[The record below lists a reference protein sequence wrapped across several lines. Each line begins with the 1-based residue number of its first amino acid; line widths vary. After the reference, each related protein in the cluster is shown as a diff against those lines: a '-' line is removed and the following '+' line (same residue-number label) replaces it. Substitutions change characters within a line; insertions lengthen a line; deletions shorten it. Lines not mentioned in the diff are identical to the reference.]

1 MSQLPAIAQYGHS
14 CLTSR
19 NSHHSA
25 LVPLS
30 GAIIRHAEYFV
41 DPALSFAQGWNSVY
55 NYLISLPAELTAAA
69 VIVSFWDDW
78 TTAAAWIVLFG
89 GLLVIA
95 NLLFVRV
102 YGEMEFVF
110 ATLKILLIVGINLM
124 VSIAL
129 FPSKSSFPADT
140 IVITNLGSRSG
151 LRWRP
156 RSRSDWVQ
164 VLEESGSFHA
174 IPRNPRIFG
183 TVPWFLADLRQR
195 RILVLVSLHL
205 IHHAAKTG

>member
-1 MSQLPAIAQYGHS
+1 MSHNL
-14 CLTSR
+14 SR
-19 NSHHSA
+19 CSA

-102 YGEMEFVF
+102 YGEMEFIF

-124 VSIAL
+124 VSMT
-129 FPSKSSFPADT
+129 PSPPSLAARFCK
-140 IVITNLGSRSG
+140 
-151 LRWRP
+151 
-156 RSRSDWVQ
+156 
-164 VLEESGSFHA
+164 
-174 IPRNPRIFG
+174 
-183 TVPWFLADLRQR
+183 FLP
-195 RILVLVSLHL
+195 S
-205 IHHAAKTG
+205 